1 MKFTEL
7 VSKKLFKEY
16 LIKVPYIEVDKSI
29 DKKIEVITPTISLP
43 GFRKGKAPINI
54 VKKKYESRVVAEVI
68 EKIVQDNTKKLLEEK
83 KIKPFRL
90 PRVEI
95 TKYKKDEPVEINI
108 KIDIQPEL
116 KISSFEKMKTIDYQ
130 INIDKKSYE
139 ENYENYI
146 KSQKKYSKLQEN
158 RPIIKG
164 DKVIINIKSEDDSL
178 PDFLR
183 SQNNMQVI
191 TDSNIQIL
199 PDIDKQLIS
208 KQAKVGDKLNIKFD
222 LKEILKK
229 DKKNIVEFMI
239 EVTAV
244 EKQEPLIIN
253 KEFLNKNNLKSES
266 EFKNKINESLSNHYN
281 NHLKEIK
288 KKQLMDLLN
297 ANHQFDIPE
306 NIYDEE
312 FKIIWQRVEKAK
324 QDNKLD
330 EDDKKLTDKKLK
342 KRYEKIALRRVKL
355 AVLMQKIAQ
364 ENSIS
369 VNEKELTEGMLNYA
383 SQYPGQEKQIFDY
396 FKKNPSQIESIK
408 GPIFENKILDHILSK
423 TLKENKEISI
433 KEFKKLQDDTFS
445 FKEDFE

>member
-1 MKFTEL
+1 K
-7 VSKKLFKEY
+7 
-16 LIKVPYIEVDKSI
+16 
-29 DKKIEVITPTISLP
+29 
-43 GFRKGKAPINI
+43 
-54 VKKKYESRVVAEVI
+54 
-68 EKIVQDNTKKLLEEK
+68 EK

-288 KKQLMDLLN
+288 KKQL
-297 ANHQFDIPE
+297 
-306 NIYDEE
+306 
-312 FKIIWQRVEKAK
+312 
-324 QDNKLD
+324 
-330 EDDKKLTDKKLK
+330 
-342 KRYEKIALRRVKL
+342 
-355 AVLMQKIAQ
+355 
-364 ENSIS
+364 
-369 VNEKELTEGMLNYA
+369 
-383 SQYPGQEKQIFDY
+383 
-396 FKKNPSQIESIK
+396 
-408 GPIFENKILDHILSK
+408 
-423 TLKENKEISI
+423 
-433 KEFKKLQDDTFS
+433 
-445 FKEDFE
+445 